1 MNDRVSFRYHIVQ
14 MRVVLPYIESL
25 RAYQAGRAIEEVR
38 RKYGVSRVVKL
49 ASNGKEA
56 ICGK

>member
-1 MNDRVSFRYHIVQ
+1 